1 MTEKEGSPM
10 LTKAESI
17 NRCKRVTSI
26 PNSAKTSTVAWT
38 RSTARNK
45 MRSTPTC
52 ERGAK
57 TPRSSKLYQMIVH
70 RSPSSSTTITIKNL
84 DSHHQPLGSASRTNC
99 YDPALIGMQ
108 ASRLTLVRVSIRSIP
123 CTPMANGTTQVLRA
137 PNPGTTCNH

>member
-1 MTEKEGSPM
+1 M

-26 PNSAKTSTVAWT
+26 PNSAKTSTVVWT
-38 RSTARNK
+38 KSTAWNK

-57 TPRSSKLYQMIVH
+57 TPRSSKLCQMIVR
-70 RSPSSSTTITIKNL
+70 RSPSSSTIITITIKNL

-108 ASRLTLVRVSIRSIP
+108 ASKLTLVRVLIRSIP

-137 PNPGTTCNH
+137 PNLGATCNH